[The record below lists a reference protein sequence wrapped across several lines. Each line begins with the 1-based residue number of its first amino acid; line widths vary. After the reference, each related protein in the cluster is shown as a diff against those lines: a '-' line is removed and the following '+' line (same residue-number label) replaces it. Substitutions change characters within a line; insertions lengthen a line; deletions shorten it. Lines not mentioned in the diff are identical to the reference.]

1 MKSRGNRVWLELSG
15 GDFYENYACQSHAR
29 SDMELL
35 LKVIWKIVIC
45 NIFLGIYV
53 LSKDLRICQ
62 RLVHLKHSEN
72 EE

>member
-1 MKSRGNRVWLELSG
+1 
-15 GDFYENYACQSHAR
+15 
-29 SDMELL
+29 MELL
-35 LKVIWKIVIC
+35 LKVIWKIVIS

-62 RLVHLKHSEN
+62 YLVHLKHSEN